1 MVELELKS
9 MQFDSRTCIL
19 QLPLYLTSFIGR
31 EGLLMESC
39 AENKFCKV
47 WKQHSVVLGD
57 LLCTV
62 KY

>member
-1 MVELELKS
+1 MVELQVKS
-9 MQFDSRTCIL
+9 MQFDSRACIL
-19 QLPLYLTSFIGR
+19 QPSLYLTSFIGR
-31 EGLLMESC
+31 EGLLMENC

-47 WKQHSVVLGD
+47 WKPHSVVLGD